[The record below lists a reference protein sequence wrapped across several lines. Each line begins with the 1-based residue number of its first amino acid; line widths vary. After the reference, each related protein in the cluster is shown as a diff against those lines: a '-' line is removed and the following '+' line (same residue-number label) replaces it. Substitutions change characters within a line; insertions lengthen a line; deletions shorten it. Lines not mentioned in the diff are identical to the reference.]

1 MYLRSAFF
9 LIFINWLIAD
19 AQTINLRGKISN
31 STGQAVSGAV
41 VSLSRQSLKDTTGS
55 DGIYE
60 LKKANVSVIP
70 LQTPLYKSISLKK
83 NSLEFSLPEPSPVQI
98 EIFDIN
104 GNRLKK
110 KSIPTVSTGFYRF
123 DIKENS
129 LTAKLLVIRASI
141 GPDGIVFRYV
151 PSRNGTVSS
160 FNTNIVETLSSCH
173 QLTKITAI
181 SDTIKV
187 SASGFNTKSVPVSNY
202 DQTLNITLDSS
213 NSNDAGRSAG
223 CGKSTTLKNESRLK
237 LSSGGKDR
245 EYIIRLPADYDQNTA
260 YRLIVSIHCL
270 NGTAAGVASGGSGN
284 NYQYYGLWKFANP
297 TNGKGTTIFVSP
309 EGLPAMGSGLGW
321 SNSGGSDVTFIR
333 ALVSKIETD
342 LCIDT
347 TRIFAEGFSMGG
359 SMSYALACAM
369 PKKFRAVCMHSGGSM
384 SGCDGTNRGPVPMF
398 ITHGT
403 NDNVCKWSEHWGQD
417 QINDLAKRN
426 GCEEVDLFSTCKP
439 TDQTGMTPVTVNYK
453 NCKPGYP
460 CKACIFVGDHNPS
473 PGGEKNTWVDDS
485 TWNFFKQF

>member
-1 MYLRSAFF
+1 MYLRSVFC
-9 LIFINWLIAD
+9 LIFFNWLIAD
-19 AQTINLRGKISN
+19 AQTINLRGKIST

-41 VSLSRQSLKDTTGS
+41 VSLNRQLLKDTTGT

-60 LKKANVSVIP
+60 LKKTNVSVMP
-70 LQTPLYKSISLKK
+70 LLTPLSQSISLKK
-83 NSLEFSLPEPSPVQI
+83 NFLEFSLPEPSPVTI

-110 KSIPTVSTGFYRF
+110 ASISNVSTGFYRF
-123 DIKENS
+123 DIEETS
-129 LTAKLLVIRASI
+129 LAAKLLIIRASI
-141 GPDGIVFRYV
+141 GQQGIVFRYV
-151 PSRNGTVSS
+151 PSRNGTY
-160 FNTNIVETLSSCH
+160 SSCNTDMVNM
-173 QLTKITAI
+173 QSSDRRLAKVTAV

-187 SASGFNTKSVPVSNY
+187 TASGFITKSVPVSNY

-213 NSNDAGRSAG
+213 SSNGAGRSAG
-223 CGKSTTLKNESRLK
+223 CGKATTLKNESREK
-237 LSSGGKDR
+237 ISSGGKDR
-245 EYIIRLPADYDQNTA
+245 EYIIRLPADYDQSTA

-297 TNGKGTTIFVSP
+297 SSGKGTTIFVSP

-369 PKKFRAVCMHSGGSM
+369 PKKFRAVCMHSGGRM
-384 SGCDGTNRGPVPMF
+384 SGCDGTNRGPIPMF

-403 NDNVCKWSEHWGQD
+403 NDGVCKWTDHSGQD
-417 QINDLAKRN
+417 QLNDIAKRD
-426 GCEEVDLFSTCKP
+426 GCEEVDLFNTCKP

-453 NCKPGYP
+453 NCQPGYP